1 MARPKQDGLLYF
13 SFDTDFF
20 YADKRIKRFHSKY
33 GNDGLIF
40 FIYLLTEIYRN
51 GYYISW
57 DEESEEDAETDLRLR
72 EGFTKQVLT
81 YLASRS
87 LLTMRT
93 LAGSVTI
100 ITSPGIQKRYQEAV
114 KGRKRQIEVDSEIWL
129 LSEEETASCI
139 KVTQNVSFSEKN
151 QSNSE
156 KNQSNSEK
164 NSIKESKVN
173 KSKVKQ
179 REHACR
185 IEDFISAYPK
195 DCNRYLTEMAYCDL
209 ITTRQITDDD
219 LVLCAVNYAESC
231 RIQEKPEIYI
241 KNAENF
247 LREFVFE
254 KYLPGRY
261 KRPAGK
267 NSFHDFPQRDYDYDQ
282 LEKDLLSAQERRDSH
297 ADDGRRDQKKL

>member
-40 FIYLLTEIYRN
+40 YIYLLTEIYRN

-57 DEESEEDAETDLRLR
+57 DEESAEDAETDLRLG
-72 EGFTKQVLT
+72 EGFTKQVLA

-87 LLTMRT
+87 LLTVST
-93 LAGSVTI
+93 LASSVTV

-114 KGRKRQIEVDSEIWL
+114 KGRKRQIEVNPEIWL

-139 KVTQNVSFSEKN
+139 KFTNNV
-151 QSNSE
+151 SNSE
-156 KNQSNSEK
+156 KNQSNSGENQSNSKK
-164 NSIKESKVN
+164 NIIKESKVN

-179 REHACR
+179 RECITQ
-185 IEDFISAYPK
+185 IEEFMAAYPK
-195 DCNRYLTEMAYCDL
+195 ECNRHLTEIAYCNL
-209 ITTRQITDDD
+209 IMDGVETEDN
-219 LVLCAVNYAESC
+219 LVMCAKNYAETC
-231 RIQEKPEIYI
+231 KIEGTPERYI

-247 LREFVFE
+247 LQEFVFE
-254 KYLPGRY
+254 RYLPGKY
-261 KRPAGK
+261 EKPK
-267 NSFHDFPQRDYDYDQ
+267 SQVVKPKTKFHNFEGHHYDIEELERQ
-282 LEKDLLSAQERRDSH
+282 LINRSR
-297 ADDGRRDQKKL
+297 GG